1 MTPFCFCA
9 YDIYDAL
16 TIWNVVS
23 NKKSKMAN
31 GKMAALRGAANVVT
45 TSTWCSLDACE
56 AGNEESHT
64 LNPFKEKR
72 VCDSELSTCTVLT
85 GTLNHNFRPYNRSAE
100 DTQDTLSSVS
110 LTLHVNYIIII
121 SLLLLHPHL
130 KVLLTPFISNG
141 LLLSCITP
149 AAPRTTPTFVNL
161 PVPRRRGEK
170 HKPPW

>member
-1 MTPFCFCA
+1 MSVERTCA
-9 YDIYDAL
+9 QMSL
-16 TIWNVVS
+16 
-23 NKKSKMAN
+23 
-31 GKMAALRGAANVVT
+31 GAANVVT

-72 VCDSELSTCTVLT
+72 VCDSELSTCNVLT

-110 LTLHVNYIIII
+110 LTLHANYIIII
-121 SLLLLHPHL
+121 SQILLHPHL

>member
-1 MTPFCFCA
+1 M
-9 YDIYDAL
+9 IVMRDAD
-16 TIWNVVS
+16 
-23 NKKSKMAN
+23 NKFGPVGCEHIS
-31 GKMAALRGAANVVT
+31 AALRGAANVVT